1 MMRIQQL
8 QYLEKIV
15 ESGSINEAAKALFL
29 SQPSLSNAIKELEQE
44 MDLQLLVRQK
54 SGVSL
59 TNEGREFMIYARQ
72 ILDQVKL
79 MEAKYKQHTVR
90 KQAFSVSA
98 QHYAFVV
105 HAFVDL
111 IKQVDAE
118 EYQFTLR
125 ETETQNILEDVMS
138 FKSSLGIL
146 YLNKFNRQV
155 LTKLFKEKKLKF
167 TPLFKAKP
175 HVFVCRDN
183 PLAQK
188 SSVKLRDLEDY
199 PYLSYEQGQE
209 NSFYFA
215 EEILSTLNR
224 KMHIKVSDRATI
236 FNLMVGLNGYTI
248 SSGIISSELNDDKI
262 IAIPLEVDDMMTL
275 GYLMPQQVEPSPIT
289 RRYLD
294 LLRAN
299 IRGYGFEILEDKEK
313 DKDKDK

>member
-175 HVFVCRDN
+175 HVFVCREN

-289 RRYLD
+289 RQYLD

-299 IRGYGFEILEDKEK
+299 IRGYGFEILEDKDKEK
-313 DKDKDK
+313 

>member
-289 RRYLD
+289 RQYLD

-299 IRGYGFEILEDKEK
+299 IRGYGFEILEDREK
-313 DKDKDK
+313 DKDK

>member
-1 MMRIQQL
+1 MRIQQL

-289 RRYLD
+289 RQYLD

-299 IRGYGFEILEDKEK
+299 IRGYGFEILEEK
-313 DKDKDK
+313 DKDK

>member
-79 MEAKYKQHTVR
+79 MEAKYKHNTPR

-125 ETETQNILEDVMS
+125 ETETQNILDDVMS
-138 FKSSLGIL
+138 FKSALGIL

-155 LTKLFKEKKLKF
+155 MTKLFKEKKLKF

-188 SSVKLRDLEDY
+188 TSVKLRDLEDY

-262 IAIPLEVDDMMTL
+262 IAIPLEVDDVMTL
-275 GYLMPQQVEPSPIT
+275 GYLMPQQVEPSHIT
-289 RRYLD
+289 RHYLD

-299 IRGYGFEILEDKEK
+299 IRGYGFELIEGKEK
-313 DKDKDK
+313 S